1 MVLVD
6 ISASRGISGG
16 YESYSMV
23 DGDETLIWSLQ
34 TASNEGEHLMVDVPR
49 KQGQRCQFFWHER
62 VNGSSCTDTYLMI
75 KL

>member
-1 MVLVD
+1 
-6 ISASRGISGG
+6 
-16 YESYSMV
+16 MV

>member
-1 MVLVD
+1 
-6 ISASRGISGG
+6 
-16 YESYSMV
+16 MV

-62 VNGSSCTDTYLMI
+62 EWELLYRHILNDKIVKTHCPFHNI
-75 KL
+75 Q